1 MFFIVI
7 ATIKLKIKPI
17 IKKSKSKSKLK
28 KLNIYIRIFGY
39 LIYFIVLVFAL
50 SILYFF
56 GILIYFSL
64 N

>member
-1 MFFIVI
+1 MFLII
-7 ATIKLKIKPI
+7 ITTIKLKIKPI
-17 IKKSKSKSKLK
+17 IKKSKSKLKQK

-50 SILYFF
+50 SIFYFF